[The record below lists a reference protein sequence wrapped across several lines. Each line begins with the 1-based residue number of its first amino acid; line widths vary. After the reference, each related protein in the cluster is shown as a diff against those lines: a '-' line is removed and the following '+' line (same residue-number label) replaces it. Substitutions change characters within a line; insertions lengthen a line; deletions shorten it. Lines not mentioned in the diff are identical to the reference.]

1 MRWGA
6 LRCLCCTAFQ
16 LAGKLAPNPFDIAV
30 LGPPAPNTHHTLRS
44 PVHSLPACC
53 RELQSKFVGK
63 VQEFM
68 GALADAHR
76 TAHSERSDTRE
87 ELESLLN
94 LMSRL
99 DFNG

>member
-1 MRWGA
+1 MPCPTLPCRAHSCPA
-6 LRCLCCTAFQ
+6 L
-16 LAGKLAPNPFDIAV
+16 
-30 LGPPAPNTHHTLRS
+30 LR
-44 PVHSLPACC
+44 LCC
-53 RELQSKFVGK
+53 RELQSKFRDK
-63 VQEFM
+63 VQDFI

-76 TAHSERSDTRE
+76 TAHVERSDTRE